1 MKTLSRLRLVAVLVA
16 FILPAAPAVAQTD
29 YAPTPENLE
38 SRDWF
43 REARFGLFVHWGVYS
58 TLASGE
64 WVMND
69 RSIPAATYERL
80 PDFFNPSEFD
90 AREWVGLVKDAG
102 MKYITI
108 TAKHHDGFAMYD
120 SAVSDWDIVDRTEF
134 GRDILG
140 ELAEACRE
148 EGIKLFFY
156 YSQLDWH
163 HADYYP
169 RGRTGHASARPEEGD
184 FNAYIDY
191 MNAQLSELL
200 TGYGDIAGIWF
211 DGMWD
216 RPEAEWRIAETYALI
231 HSLQPAA
238 LVGSNHHKDPF
249 PGEDFQM
256 FERDLPGGNSA
267 GWNTASISSL
277 PLETA
282 ETIAVSW
289 GYNITDR
296 NYKSAEQLIRYLV
309 NSAGRDANFLLNVGP
324 MPNGKIQPEFQE
336 RLRAVGTWLR
346 EYGDTIYG
354 TRGGPIPAGDWG
366 VSTSRADV
374 VYVHVLDWPERVLAL
389 PWHGKKIVSATLS
402 RSSASVRYEQKDDAV
417 ILWLPYRPAEL
428 IDEVVELRV
437 SR

>member
-1 MKTLSRLRLVAVLVA
+1 
-16 FILPAAPAVAQTD
+16 
-29 YAPTPENLE
+29 
-38 SRDWF
+38 
-43 REARFGLFVHWGVYS
+43 
-58 TLASGE
+58 
-64 WVMND
+64 MNN

-120 SAVSDWDIVDRTEF
+120 SAVSDWDIVDRTAF
-134 GRDILG
+134 GRDILS
-140 ELAEACRE
+140 ELSEACRE

-163 HADYYP
+163 HEDYYP
-169 RGRTGHASARPEEGD
+169 RGRTGQATERPENGNFD
-184 FNAYIDY
+184 SYIDY

-200 TGYGDIAGIWF
+200 TQYGDIAGIWF

-231 HSLQPAA
+231 HRLQPAA

-249 PGEDFQM
+249 PGEDYQM
-256 FERDLPGGNSA
+256 FEKDLPGGNNA

-282 ETIAVSW
+282 ETIAGSW

-296 NYKSAEQLIRYLV
+296 NYKSTEQLIRYLV
-309 NSAGRDANFLLNVGP
+309 NAAGRDANFLLNVGP
-324 MPNGKIQPEFQE
+324 MPNGQIQPEFQE

-346 EYGDTIYG
+346 DYGDSIYG

-366 VSTSRADV
+366 VSTSKAGV

-389 PWHGKKIVSATLS
+389 PWHGKEIVSATLS
-402 RSSASVRYEQKDDAV
+402 RSHASVRYEQKEDAL
-417 ILWLPYRPAEL
+417 ILWLPYRSAEL
-428 IDEVVELRV
+428 IDEIVELRI
-437 SR
+437 RD